1 MDNKQ
6 WKKFLHENTLNESAK
21 LNIVSRIE
29 FYEDDIDDKRTI
41 KIAPHRHSDL
51 EVSVQKE
58 YTQAET
64 KKLEKELNSL
74 LEKTINTFI
83 KKLK

>member
-1 MDNKQ
+1 MKRGEL
-6 WKKFLHENTLNESAK
+6 KELIREIVLNESSKA
-21 LNIVSRIE
+21 NIVSRIE
-29 FYEDDIDDKRTI
+29 FYDDDLDDKRTI
-41 KIAPHRHSDL
+41 KIQPHTHSDI

-83 KKLK
+83 RKLK

>member
-1 MDNKQ
+1 MKSEQ
-6 WKKFLHENTLNESAK
+6 WKKLLHENTLNESSKA
-21 LNIVSRIE
+21 NIVSRIE
-29 FYEDDIDDKRTI
+29 FYDDDLDDKRTI
-41 KIAPHRHSDL
+41 KIQPHTHSDI

-83 KKLK
+83 RKLK